1 MGVVANEDPNR
12 RWVGN
17 ASVKL
22 YEMSLN
28 NNLINDVTTTLVVG
42 KATPHG

>member
-1 MGVVANEDPNR
+1 VLSPTKTQTDDGSQNV
-12 RWVGN
+12 
-17 ASVKL
+17 SVKL
-22 YEMSLN
+22 YEMVLN